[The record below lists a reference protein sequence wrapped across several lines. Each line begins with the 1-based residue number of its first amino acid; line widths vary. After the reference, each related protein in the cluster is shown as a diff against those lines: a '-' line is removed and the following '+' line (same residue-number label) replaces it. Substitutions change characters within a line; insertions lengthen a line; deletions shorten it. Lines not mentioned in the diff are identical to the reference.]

1 MAAEADIGGALLV
14 GTLPQESHTG
24 WRLRADFSWSAGTR
38 SQARRAV
45 LTAAN
50 DTCTNTLYNSPERVG
65 METTFSQLRG
75 NLKSYCEQAVANR
88 EAIRVRRRNGRDVVL
103 LAADEYDSL
112 ADTAHLLS
120 SPRNAARLLAALARA
135 RKKTV

>member
-1 MAAEADIGGALLV
+1 
-14 GTLPQESHTG
+14 
-24 WRLRADFSWSAGTR
+24 
-38 SQARRAV
+38 
-45 LTAAN
+45 
-50 DTCTNTLYNSPERVG
+50 

-88 EAIRVRRRNGRDVVL
+88 EAIRVRRRNGHDVVL

-135 RKKTV
+135 RKKTVKPMTVEELRAALGV